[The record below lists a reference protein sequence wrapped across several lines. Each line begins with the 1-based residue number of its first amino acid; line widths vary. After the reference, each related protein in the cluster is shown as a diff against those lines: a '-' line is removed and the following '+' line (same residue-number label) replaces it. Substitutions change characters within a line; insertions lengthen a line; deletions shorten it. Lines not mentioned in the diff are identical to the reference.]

1 MNRSRGREVLAPSGA
16 EPMVLH
22 LFGACD
28 AATAT
33 GLRLQLR
40 RASLSTHGRQ
50 LVLDLSD
57 VPFMDAAGL
66 ASLIETQG
74 QVGDRLTI
82 RNPPKSLLR
91 ILKALNLTGQF
102 TIEDTTLADQGGSEG
117 QAPPQVPQ

>member
-1 MNRSRGREVLAPSGA
+1 MSRIRRRKAPPSDA

-40 RASLSTHGRQ
+40 RATLAAHGRQ

-66 ASLIETQG
+66 ATLIETRG

-82 RNPPKSLLR
+82 RNPPRSLLR
-91 ILKALNLTGQF
+91 ILEALNLTGQF
-102 TIEDTTLADQGGSEG
+102 TIVDTTLAGHGKSEG
-117 QAPPQVPQ
+117 PAPRPVPR